1 MTRETGNY
9 GEELARKFLKKS
21 GYKIIGQNL
30 NSKLGEIDILAI
42 APSNYSMRTRKTFF
56 PLKRGFMSTIVV
68 VEVKTKST
76 KEFGEGFEMVNYYKR
91 QKLLL
96 LAKSLHTKYP
106 KNVIRIDIISVDLSG
121 ENPKI
126 DHFESAVEE

>member
-1 MTRETGNY
+1 MTKETGNY
-9 GEELARKFLKKS
+9 GEELATKFLKKS
-21 GYKIIGQNL
+21 GYKIIGRNVV
-30 NSKLGEIDILAI
+30 NKLGEIDILA
-42 APSNYSMRTRKTFF
+42 RK
-56 PLKRGFMSTIVV
+56 KDMIVV

-76 KEFGEGFEMVNYYKR
+76 KQFGEGFEMVNYYKR

-96 LAKSLHTKYP
+96 LAKTLHIKYP
-106 KNVIRIDIISVDLSG
+106 KSVIRIDVISVDLSG